1 MKISPRELREAQI
14 PTKAFGFDRDV
25 VDALLERAADT
36 VEGLI
41 EENRQLFEA
50 LERTQAEAAQAA
62 QQAPVIQNVEQV
74 VAEPAQSFDEAI
86 TGEPAPVP
94 VAVPSGE
101 LEMSAAVNAQIAE
114 KEALI
119 NKTLMLAQKTAD
131 ETLRSAKEE
140 ADQLV
145 LDSENKARELVEQ
158 ATAEAEHLTGSAKEE
173 AELALANAK
182 DQAQQ
187 MVSSA
192 RTEATEIV
200 EKAQIQANEMY
211 KAETDRFVDLVER
224 LTSEREQLVGDIEIL
239 QNFDS
244 EHRAKLQALVE
255 EDLSKLEARETF
267 NFDEL
272 PQLPDMPKIL
282 EAAKK
287 YEKPVVETVAHS
299 ELPSGETKSVSLGDD
314 AVLVEAQEVNSFDDV
329 DDEDIE
335 VEDISDDDSPN
346 VVAPAGGSD
355 KATKTTKAKSASSD
369 PFADFVD
376 SQVSADREDSANVV
390 APAGEPEKPAKD
402 FNPGLS
408 MDSQKN
414 ARLDDDDFFASLRDA
429 VNDETPLG
437 ESSDDDGDS
446 NGIFKNIF
454 DK

>member
-50 LERTQAEAAQAA
+50 LERTQAEVAQAAAQAPVA
-62 QQAPVIQNVEQV
+62 QNMEQV

-86 TGEPAPVP
+86 TGLPDPVVETVAPPA
-94 VAVPSGE
+94 GE

-145 LDSENKARELVEQ
+145 LESETKARELVEQ

-173 AELALANAK
+173 AELQVAQAK

-224 LTSEREQLVGDIEIL
+224 LTSEREQLVSDIEVL
-239 QNFDS
+239 QNFDA
-244 EHRAKLQALVE
+244 EHRAKLTSLVE

-272 PQLPDMPKIL
+272 PQLPDLPKIL
-282 EAAKK
+282 EASKK
-287 YEKPVVETVAHS
+287 LEKPVVETVAHS

-314 AVLVEAQEVNSFDDV
+314 AVMVEAHEDNSIFEV

-335 VEDISDDDSPN
+335 VEDISDDDSPS
-346 VVAPAGGSD
+346 VVAPAGGSS
-355 KATKTTKAKSASSD
+355 KSSD

-376 SQVSADREDSANVV
+376 SQVSADKDEEPAVV
-390 APAGEPEKPAKD
+390 APAGEPAKTPKD
-402 FNPGLS
+402 FKPGLS

-414 ARLDDDDFFASLRDA
+414 DRLDDDDFFASLRDA

-437 ESSDDDGDS
+437 ESKDDDGDS